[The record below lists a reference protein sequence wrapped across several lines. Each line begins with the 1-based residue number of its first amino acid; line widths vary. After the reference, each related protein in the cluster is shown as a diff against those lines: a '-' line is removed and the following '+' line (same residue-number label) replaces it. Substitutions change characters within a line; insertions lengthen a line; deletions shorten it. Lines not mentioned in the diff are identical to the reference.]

1 MDDPVDI
8 MVPPRVQKEVRQKL
22 KEAKLPY
29 DIEILDLQKEI
40 KNENPIVNA
49 SASTRHAG
57 NNCSYI

>member
-49 SASTRHAG
+49 SASTRNAG

>member
-1 MDDPVDI
+1 LDDPVDI

-29 DIEILDLQKEI
+29 DIEILDLQKAI
-40 KNENPIVNA
+40 KNENPIANA
-49 SASTRHAG
+49 SVTNRNAG